1 MKLNSSDIHEL
12 LKQGENSSVEF
23 KSSDVRPESIARE
36 MVAFSNSQGGY
47 ILLGVEDDGTIT
59 GIESLRKKKNVE
71 EWIINISRQN
81 VHPQVQIEYQE
92 FEWNNKWIGV
102 VSIPKGKDKPYQTID
117 GKFYIRV
124 GSTNR
129 LASIQELLRLFQQ
142 SGIYHYDST
151 CVEGSNINS
160 LNFPKISKYFETY
173 KVSFEALTDEE
184 KVFLLKNSDIL
195 CENENVTVAGLLIF
209 GIQPQKYLNMASIS
223 FASFQG
229 SDINSEILNKQNIEG
244 TLDYQIDTTVSLI
257 LNSIP
262 NPSTIQGVK
271 RVPLNSRYPEKVYRE
286 LIVNACC
293 HRNYSILGSKIRV
306 FVFSNRLEVISPGRL
321 PNTVTVEKLIAGV
334 SYAVNPIIV
343 KFMENLNY
351 IDKLGRGLPMVYLEA
366 KNIGKS
372 VTFQELGEEFKVVL
386 DL

>member
-71 EWIINISRQN
+71 EWIINISREN

-271 RVPLNSRYPEKVYRE
+271 RVPLNSTFPEKVYRE